1 MNKIIDNNSMITTIM
16 NGDNE
21 TIINSCFNDAENEI
35 CNNKEFNAKNK
46 NAFNQCILFWIVNI
60 IIINYFIIFFGVY
73 KTHIKFNIKLIDLY
87 IKNKKLY

>member
-35 CNNKEFNAKNK
+35 CNNKEYNTKNK
-46 NAFNQCILFWIVNI
+46 NAFNQCILF
-60 IIINYFIIFFGVY
+60 
-73 KTHIKFNIKLIDLY
+73 
-87 IKNKKLY
+87 